1 MGGVEGIA
9 AAQALN
15 RSGLAWLRRTM
26 GWTGALELGR
36 RVWFSAAWKPQQWG
50 CWAWVRGACLGP
62 RMSGIALEAA
72 LAYVLLTLELRTGA
86 ARLSAICPTRGK
98 SVGTSITLGVEE
110 VVTPSFS

>member
-9 AAQALN
+9 AAQAPN
-15 RSGLAWLRRTM
+15 KSGLAWLRRMM
-26 GWTGALELGR
+26 GWSGALERGR

-72 LAYVLLTLELRTGA
+72 LADVLLTLELRTGA
-86 ARLSAICPTRGK
+86 ARLSAICPTRDM
-98 SVGTSITLGVEE
+98 SVATSVTLGVEE
-110 VVTPSFS
+110 VVTPIFS